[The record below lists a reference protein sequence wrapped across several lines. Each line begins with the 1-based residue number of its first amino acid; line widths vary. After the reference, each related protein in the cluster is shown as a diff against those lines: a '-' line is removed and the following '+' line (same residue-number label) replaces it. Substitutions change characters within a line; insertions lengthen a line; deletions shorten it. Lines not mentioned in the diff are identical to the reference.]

1 MYHIQ
6 CSKLPGSKL
15 NCLQV
20 LPQSPLPREPKP
32 TNMTSPTPPVDTS
45 VSPPPPLSPTSKI
58 LILGSGVFGLSTAL
72 WLRRSGYED
81 VTVLD
86 MQDTAGL
93 GYAPGAVDSA
103 SADLNKIIR
112 FSYGAEIEYQRL
124 ATEAAG
130 LWDEWN
136 AQIAAVQEEAELPES
151 LRGGERRL
159 WWKSGMLRMSGGGEL
174 GGVELQTL
182 ENMAAEGLRDGVFR
196 SDDEVGRLL
205 PPALSRCIYLW
216 YRNGKM
222 HMFPTR

>member
-1 MYHIQ
+1 
-6 CSKLPGSKL
+6 
-15 NCLQV
+15 
-20 LPQSPLPREPKP
+20 
-32 TNMTSPTPPVDTS
+32 MTSPALPADTS
-45 VSPPPPLSPTSKI
+45 VSPSPPPPLSQTSKI

-81 VTVLD
+81 VAVLD

-112 FSYGAEIEYQRL
+112 FSYGAEIAYQRL

-136 AQIAAVQEEAELPES
+136 AQIAAVPEEAELPES
-151 LRGGERRL
+151 LRCGERRL
-159 WWKSGMLRMSGGGEL
+159 WWRSGMLRMSGGKEL

-196 SDDEVGRLL
+196 SDDEVGWSL
-205 PPALSRCIYLW
+205 PLAPWRSIYF
-216 YRNGKM
+216 RFRSGTM